1 MGKATGQTTKT
12 KTEATGKTETKKGPV
27 TEKSAGAAIVSVK
40 ASALSVD
47 VGPAVI
53 AGLASTFK
61 EEEKMLELQ
70 RGIESKRYDLLAQT
84 TQAILKAATAD
95 ESIDLSV
102 AFAGDSKKMKI
113 LNDQLG
119 LALGFREVTVLPATK
134 EGGPEVKRINWAKAV
149 HKYFPTAK
157 DGKDTAE
164 YKRKDT
170 LRSNFLHMVKKCAQA
185 ANGIMVSDAKVAVD
199 KASGTLQLSGP
210 AIQEKFGQET
220 ILLNEKQ
227 VIGEGENK
235 VKLTAKPSYTAV
247 AALGAEAAGK
257 VLQTRKDSRVTS
269 NAVDPATAVRSIAKS
284 LADAC
289 GKLKLP
295 ADDETKRALSIAQNA
310 IDKVLAAK

>member
-1 MGKATGQTTKT
+1 MGKATGQKV

-134 EGGPEVKRINWAKAV
+134 EGGPEVKRITWAKAV
-149 HKYFPTAK
+149 HKFFPTAK
-157 DGKDTAE
+157 DTNKDSAE

-199 KASGTLQLSGP
+199 KESGTLQLSGP

-220 ILLNEKQ
+220 IILNEKQ

-235 VKLTAKPSYTAV
+235 VKLAAKPSYTAV

-257 VLQTRKDSRVTS
+257 VLQTRKDSRIAS